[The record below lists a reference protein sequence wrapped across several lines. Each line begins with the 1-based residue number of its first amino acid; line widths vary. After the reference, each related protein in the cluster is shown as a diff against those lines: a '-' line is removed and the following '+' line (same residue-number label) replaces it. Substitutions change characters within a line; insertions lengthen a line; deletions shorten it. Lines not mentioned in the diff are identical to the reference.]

1 MLKTQRKSAHENKTF
16 VYEKGIFRNFLSKIP
31 KRDQKKQMICTFLI
45 FLSSTLNKYAKNK
58 ESAERDK
65 STWVHIRTA
74 MIMWNSFFPSFLLY
88 VFKPFISRLVGW
100 YLSFARL
107 STWSHSTHEILR
119 RGKHCENFLYQFYSK
134 ILDDEKNKW
143 KKVQIKL
150 MYTIM
155 RSSGNVSRL
164 FQ

>member
-1 MLKTQRKSAHENKTF
+1 MTFSNIKSRNVENTEKISPRKQNVCIREGNFPQFPQQNPKTWSKEADDLYFFNSF
-16 VYEKGIFRNFLSKIP
+16 V
-31 KRDQKKQMICTFLI
+31 
-45 FLSSTLNKYAKNK
+45 STLNKYAKNK

-88 VFKPFISRLVGW
+88 VFKPFISRSVGW

-134 ILDDEKNKW
+134 ILDGKKINEKKFKSN
-143 KKVQIKL
+143 
-150 MYTIM
+150 
-155 RSSGNVSRL
+155 
-164 FQ
+164 